1 MMSRA
6 IKRGFGA
13 GVFAAASLA
22 QMAIAEMRYENGS
35 GGSTLLYGQFNPAY
49 LQFDDGVSTTGA
61 VVDNVHSNSRVGLLL
76 TQPFGSNTLTFNI
89 ETALGLRPSSQ
100 LSQNHTPK
108 GINWSRSFIRK
119 VDFSWR
125 TQNAGTFSFGQGSM
139 ATDGAAEVDM
149 SGTTLV
155 NYVSVPDTAAAFR
168 FRTSAGA
175 LSTKTI
181 AGSFSDFD
189 GGRRLRVRYDTPT
202 FNGFTVSASYGEEVV
217 SKNADFT
224 ATSIALRYNGE
235 FGDVKVKGA
244 IGYSEAKLAA
254 GVRRNDTIGSLSL
267 LHSSGFNV
275 TVAAGDRKQSGNYY
289 YGKLGYQHDWFSV
302 GKTALSIDYY
312 RGNDRSS
319 VGAKSTSYSVGIV
332 QSFDDARIEAY
343 LGLTKY
349 ELTETSASYLDASS
363 VLFGM
368 RWKY

>member
-1 MMSRA
+1 MTTRA
-6 IKRGFGA
+6 IRRGFGV
-13 GVFAAASLA
+13 GLIVAASAA
-22 QMAIAEMRYENGS
+22 QMAFADLRYENDS
-35 GGSTLLYGQFNPAY
+35 GGSTLLYGQFSPAY
-49 LQFDDGVSTTGA
+49 LHFDDGVSSTGT

-76 TQPFGSNTLTFNI
+76 TQPFGSNTLTFNF
-89 ETALGLRPSSQ
+89 ETALGLRPSSLVTQ
-100 LSQNHTPK
+100 GHTPK
-108 GINWSRSFIRK
+108 GVNWSRGFIRK
-119 VDFSWR
+119 VDFGWR
-125 TQNAGTFSFGQGSM
+125 TQNAGTFSVGQGSM
-139 ATDGAAEVDM
+139 ATDGVAEVDM

-168 FRTSAGA
+168 FRTTAGV

-189 GGRRLRVRYDTPT
+189 GGRRLRLRYDTPS
-202 FNGFTVSASYGEEVV
+202 FNGFVLSASYGEEVLA
-217 SKNADFT
+217 KNANFK
-224 ATSIALRYNGE
+224 ATGIALRYTGE

-254 GVRRNDTIGSLSL
+254 GGRLNDTIGSVSL
-267 LHSSGFNV
+267 LHSSGFNA
-275 TVAAGDRKQSGNYY
+275 TFAAGNRKQTGNYY

-312 RGNDRSS
+312 RGSDRSS
-319 VGAKSTSYSVGIV
+319 VGSKSTSYSIGMV

-343 LGLTKY
+343 LGLTQYK
-349 ELTETSASYLDASS
+349 LSETTASYLDASS